1 MENKYLLFGREVC
14 DILFNEDIHAVIQAI
29 EDCNISSYDT
39 YVLSP
44 NTNPLELLSEY
55 DGWDGYAV
63 ISEEEFNLINGL

>member
-14 DILFNEDIHAVIQAI
+14 DIYFDEDIHAVIQAI
-29 EDCNISSYDT
+29 EEFNLSSYDT
-39 YVLSP
+39 YILKP

-55 DGWDGYAV
+55 DGWNGYAV

>member
-14 DILFNEDIHAVIQAI
+14 NILLNEDIHAVVQHI
-29 EDCNISSYDT
+29 EHCNISSYDT

-55 DGWDGYAV
+55 DGWNGYAV